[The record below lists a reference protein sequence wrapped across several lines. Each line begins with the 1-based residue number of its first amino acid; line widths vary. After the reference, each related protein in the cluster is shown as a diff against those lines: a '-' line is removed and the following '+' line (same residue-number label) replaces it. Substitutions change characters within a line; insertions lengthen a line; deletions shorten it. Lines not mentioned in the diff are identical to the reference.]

1 MNRYWTLAIFMLVL
15 FICVGSVNSYFLDK
29 RKKFEAQQA
38 KQAQLEQTIETPVEE
53 EYLSDDEYSYEEEY
67 VEEDEEE
74 YVEEETVVSEP
85 VVQTPKAK
93 FEVPKAKRTSH
104 CQILSGELI
113 QIPCSNEID
122 IIHGSCNGSYVVTDM
137 KDTKTDKYLGVS
149 DGPRELHEY
158 FEANETGE
166 KMSWRVAKDA
176 CEAKGFRLPNATELA
191 NIMEAQKR
199 ICGIPLVDDDYWADA
214 NGMRSAVY
222 CNKSGECSTY
232 EPHLVKRQPQLLC
245 RVRCV
250 K

>member
-38 KQAQLEQTIETPVEE
+38 KQAQLEQTVETPVEE
-53 EYLSDDEYSYEEEY
+53 EYLSDDEFSDEEEY
-67 VEEDEEE
+67 VEEDEE

-93 FEVPKAKRTSH
+93 FEIPKAKRSSH